1 MHATLFRRP
10 SSTDGAATPH
20 LLFLMERQLS
30 LSRLHHWLPRGQ
42 THPDVVQGTAECHH
56 QSADAFFPEAEA
68 VFDNATT
75 LDPAVDMLK
84 PQPTLGQRLVRPMLR
99 QREILAAWLL
109 GRHEALDLR
118 ARAGQEAQ
126 ILSQPAAS
134 RAGLQGGRGHPL
146 VMAATAVAPT
156 AQEAREEGM
165 AQEDIVHCMVFFL
178 AAITCRL
185 CRRVLGADDPPLG
198 AVRGTRGD
206 TGAVTKGTGSS
217 SRGAPTVAA
226 SASETPSRCARA
238 VRERAGASPR
248 ARSAARNAGRST
260 CIH

>member
-75 LDPAVDMLK
+75 LDPAVDMLD
-84 PQPTLGQRLVRPMLR
+84 PQPTLVQGLVRPVLLQCALLAPGVLGGPEALHLR
-99 QREILAAWLL
+99 ERARQDPQILHQPTAHRQGIQRRIRYGLLMGAAALGVTGAEDKKQGIDEQDIFDGVVLCLAALT
-109 GRHEALDLR
+109 R
-118 ARAGQEAQ
+118 
-126 ILSQPAAS
+126 
-134 RAGLQGGRGHPL
+134 
-146 VMAATAVAPT
+146 
-156 AQEAREEGM
+156 
-165 AQEDIVHCMVFFL
+165 FL
-178 AAITCRL
+178 CS
-185 CRRVLGADDPPLG
+185 RVLGADDPSFRP
-198 AVRGTRGD
+198 VMGTRGASGGA
-206 TGAVTKGTGSS
+206 TGAGSS
-217 SRGAPTVAA
+217 ASAATRGALSVA
-226 SASETPSRCARA
+226 ETPSRWARA

-248 ARSAARNAGRST
+248 GRHAGSSTGSRT